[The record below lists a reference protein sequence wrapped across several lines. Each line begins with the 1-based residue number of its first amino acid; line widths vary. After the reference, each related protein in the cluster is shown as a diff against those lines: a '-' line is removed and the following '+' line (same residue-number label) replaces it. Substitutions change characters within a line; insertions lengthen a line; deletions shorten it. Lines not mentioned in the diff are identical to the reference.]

1 MPWPSSL
8 LHDAG
13 LVSVRLDWEP
23 GTLRFEFVPHEMYA
37 DQPRVIEARGVR
49 HAEFPRG
56 YDWGPSNSVLE
67 AKEPAPSSDGS
78 RLVIT
83 MQSGDDLVV
92 IADEFV
98 LDPE

>member
-1 MPWPSSL
+1 MDL
-8 LHDAG
+8 
-13 LVSVRLDWEP
+13 EP
-23 GTLRFEFVPHEMYA
+23 GTLRFEFVPHKLYP
-37 DQPRVIEARGVR
+37 DQPRVIEARGLR
-49 HAEFPRG
+49 HAELPRR
-56 YDWGPSNSVLE
+56 YDWGPSDSVLE
-67 AKEPAPSSDGS
+67 AKEPAPSGDGS